1 MLKKFLC
8 LAYRVAIWLVAIVV
22 TLLVSI
28 ALFLHFW
35 VLPHID
41 NYRKDI
47 EIFASRVT
55 EHKVHIGQIQADWK
69 GINPQLILRN
79 IVLFDRESR
88 EALVLNNSEVTLSWL
103 SIPLLEP
110 HIAKLTLHAPHLT
123 IRRTLNGDIFVAGI
137 LIPKDHKPTLSNW
150 LLRQSSIALHH
161 ASIEWIDEQRSAPL
175 LQFTQLEFLLER
187 PAWKGL
193 LEQHYFYLQARAS
206 AITPQP
212 ILVSGTFY
220 GDELEQLKAWRGEV
234 DVHLLATELSA
245 VQPWW
250 DKPLNISNFF
260 GDIKLKMRFANKSL
274 RSASGE
280 IDISKLNLPH
290 FNGDFSLKGR
300 LAWQPLDTAGY
311 RLDFYNVMLK
321 NAQGLVVE
329 DLSGH
334 YEQKGAQQVS
344 STIRLAHMDAALL
357 LAYQMPSAWLEALST
372 AEWSGRLNN
381 VTLNWQ
387 DATNY
392 RLEFEFEKLSTS
404 ALMMSTQLQIPQLT
418 NFTGKLTATQSGG
431 MLSLNTDTAQ
441 VYAKNQLRWPL
452 VIEHLQG
459 DVQWLFGT
467 EVITVKTDNLS
478 FSTPQLKLT
487 LTGQYQKNP
496 RDGDQIDI
504 TARFNGDVKQA
515 FFYYPIV
522 LGDATLHWLDTS
534 ILAGTLQN
542 GVATIKGKLSEF
554 PFTVPNSGVFR
565 VSADLNNGLIEYGN
579 GWPMI
584 EGLDAKLLFEGQQMT
599 IAVNGG
605 QTYGNQLLKSMVKI
619 PNLAADEPILTV
631 NSELKGNVAD
641 VLKFVNNSPIHEVTQ
656 SLTDGL
662 AATGQGRLAL
672 KLHIPMQHLEKATYQ
687 GAYQLN
693 DASLSGQHIPSLTR
707 IRGILGVTEKGLSA
721 NNVHV
726 VAWDTPMYLNLVSD
740 KNNTLTVH
748 ATGRTSDALL
758 APILGT
764 YSKFFIGSAGWNAD
778 AWINKSGVD
787 FDVRS
792 DLVGMRLNLPLP
804 LTKSTTEALE
814 LKVIK
819 REKMGNQ
826 TWLVNFGDR
835 LNAKI
840 LASANAGKWQLE
852 RGALYLG
859 KTKDDW
865 ANDLL
870 GFKGL
875 DLYGN
880 LDFLN
885 ADAWLTSLGGIGGA
899 FSQSSL
905 PYKFDLTI
913 KNLEMFSR
921 RIHKLKL
928 KGASSA
934 GGMSLDLDGPDLSGA
949 MEWSGEN
956 GGKLTAHFINLTIP
970 KRLPSLKIASDNER
984 VPTQYPALEVSA
996 DNFTWDGRNLGMLNL
1011 SAYHQDNDW
1020 VIKGLKLT
1028 QPDSALQATGKWG
1041 YKTQHPMT
1049 SLNVQWNVS
1058 DLGLALGHLRHE
1070 NLIKGGRG
1078 ELRAKLNFAG
1088 DPLSLT
1094 VNALEG
1100 DMQFEMHKG
1109 TVLKVQPG
1117 VGRLLGVLS
1126 LQNLPRRLTLDF
1138 RDLFS
1143 SGFAF
1148 DKIAANVRIADGI
1161 MRSDDLVLS
1170 GPAADVHISG
1180 ETNLQKET
1188 QRLNVKVLP
1197 RVSDSLSLAAL
1208 AGGPL
1213 VGAVAFLAQK
1223 VLKDPLNKIAS
1234 SSYIIIGTW
1243 DNPQEEKSPN
1253 ADVSI
1258 NPINH

>member
-1 MLKKFLC
+1 
-8 LAYRVAIWLVAIVV
+8 
-22 TLLVSI
+22 
-28 ALFLHFW
+28 
-35 VLPHID
+35 
-41 NYRKDI
+41 
-47 EIFASRVT
+47 
-55 EHKVHIGQIQADWK
+55 
-69 GINPQLILRN
+69 
-79 IVLFDRESR
+79 
-88 EALVLNNSEVTLSWL
+88 
-103 SIPLLEP
+103 
-110 HIAKLTLHAPHLT
+110 
-123 IRRTLNGDIFVAGI
+123 
-137 LIPKDHKPTLSNW
+137 
-150 LLRQSSIALHH
+150 
-161 ASIEWIDEQRSAPL
+161 
-175 LQFTQLEFLLER
+175 
-187 PAWKGL
+187 
-193 LEQHYFYLQARAS
+193 
-206 AITPQP
+206 
-212 ILVSGTFY
+212 
-220 GDELEQLKAWRGEV
+220 
-234 DVHLLATELSA
+234 
-245 VQPWW
+245 
-250 DKPLNISNFF
+250 
-260 GDIKLKMRFANKSL
+260 
-274 RSASGE
+274 
-280 IDISKLNLPH
+280 
-290 FNGDFSLKGR
+290 
-300 LAWQPLDTAGY
+300 
-311 RLDFYNVMLK
+311 
-321 NAQGLVVE
+321 
-329 DLSGH
+329 
-334 YEQKGAQQVS
+334 
-344 STIRLAHMDAALL
+344 
-357 LAYQMPSAWLEALST
+357 
-372 AEWSGRLNN
+372 
-381 VTLNWQ
+381 
-387 DATNY
+387 
-392 RLEFEFEKLSTS
+392 
-404 ALMMSTQLQIPQLT
+404 
-418 NFTGKLTATQSGG
+418 
-431 MLSLNTDTAQ
+431 
-441 VYAKNQLRWPL
+441 
-452 VIEHLQG
+452 
-459 DVQWLFGT
+459 
-467 EVITVKTDNLS
+467 
-478 FSTPQLKLT
+478 
-487 LTGQYQKNP
+487 
-496 RDGDQIDI
+496 
-504 TARFNGDVKQA
+504 
-515 FFYYPIV
+515 
-522 LGDATLHWLDTS
+522 
-534 ILAGTLQN
+534 
-542 GVATIKGKLSEF
+542 KLSEF

-579 GWPMI
+579 GWPML

-599 IAVNGG
+599 MTVNAGH
-605 QTYGNQLLKSMVKI
+605 TYGNQLLKSIVKI
-619 PNLAADEPILTV
+619 PNLAADEPILTL

-656 SLTDGL
+656 GLTDGL

-693 DASLSGQHIPSLTR
+693 DAGLSGEHIPSLTR
-707 IRGILGVTEKGLSA
+707 IRGLLNVTEKGLSA
-721 NNVHV
+721 NNLHV
-726 VAWDTPMYLNLVSD
+726 VAWDTPMSLNLVSD

-758 APILGT
+758 TPILGA
-764 YSKFFIGSAGWNAD
+764 YGKFFIGSAGWNAD
-778 AWINKSGVD
+778 AWISKSGVD

-814 LKVIK
+814 FKVIK
-819 REKMGNQ
+819 REKTGNQ
-826 TWLVNFGDR
+826 TWLVNFGER

-875 DLYGN
+875 DIYGN
-880 LDFLN
+880 FDFLN
-885 ADAWLTSLGGIGGA
+885 ADAWLASLGGIGSA

-905 PYKFDLTI
+905 PYKFDLSI

-934 GGMSLDLDGPDLSGA
+934 GGITLDLDGPDLSGA

-956 GGKLTAHFINLTIP
+956 GGKLTARFMNLTIP
-970 KRLPSLKIASDNER
+970 KRLPSLKIASDNDS

-996 DNFTWDGRNLGMLNL
+996 DNFTWDGRHLGMLNL

-1028 QPDSALQATGKWG
+1028 QPDSALQATGKWS
-1041 YKTQHPMT
+1041 YKAQHPIT

-1078 ELRAKLNFAG
+1078 ELKAKLNFAG

-1148 DKIAANVRIADGI
+1148 DTIAANVRIADGI

-1170 GPAADVHISG
+1170 GPAADVHMSG

-1188 QRLNVKVLP
+1188 QRLKVKVLP

-1253 ADVSI
+1253 ADVST